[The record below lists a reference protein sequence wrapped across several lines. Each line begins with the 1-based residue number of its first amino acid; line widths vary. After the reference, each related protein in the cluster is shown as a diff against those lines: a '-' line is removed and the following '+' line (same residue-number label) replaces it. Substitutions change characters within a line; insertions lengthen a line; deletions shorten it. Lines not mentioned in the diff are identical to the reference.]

1 MNRRQLAF
9 LVLVN
14 AMVSLVV
21 ALAVV
26 WVFEARRP
34 DPEELAAINTPRPSA
49 VLAAP
54 APATATPSINS
65 GVAATIATGAA
76 GDAADPTPAEPTP
89 TPTEAPE
96 EIYVVQ
102 PGDTL
107 LSIATRYSLTV
118 DDILR
123 ANNLTNPDYVFAG
136 QRLVI
141 PLLGGATS
149 APSGDTDQASTPNI
163 QGVQIAAVNNP
174 GDLANEQVLVV
185 NDSETAFSLQGWQ
198 LQRSEGPAF
207 TFTSDTPLFPGGS
220 VRVHTRSGENSSI
233 DFYWGLNEPA
243 WPSGATAQLINDQ
256 GTVVHSYTV
265 P

>member
-9 LVLVN
+9 IVLVN
-14 AMVSLVV
+14 AMVSLVI

-54 APATATPSINS
+54 AEATPIPDS
-65 GVAATIATGAA
+65 GATPIIAS
-76 GDAADPTPAEPTP
+76 TPAESTSTEAEASATP
-89 TPTEAPE
+89 TSVAE

-102 PGDTL
+102 PGDNL
-107 LSIATRYSLTV
+107 LAIATRYSLTV

-123 ANNLTNPDYVFAG
+123 ANNLTNPDFVFAG

-141 PLLGGATS
+141 PLLGGTAPLPVEDTATVGE
-149 APSGDTDQASTPNI
+149 PSVE
-163 QGVQIAAVNNP
+163 GVQIAAITNP
-174 GDLANEQVLVV
+174 GDLANEQALVV
-185 NDSETAFSLQGWQ
+185 NESDTAFSLQGWQ
-198 LQRSEGPAF
+198 LQRSGGPAF
-207 TFTSDTPLFPGGS
+207 TFTTDTPLFPGGS
-220 VRVHTRSGENSSI
+220 VRVHTRSGEASSI
-233 DFYWGLNEPA
+233 DFYWGLNEA
-243 WPSGATAQLINDQ
+243 VWPPGTTAQLINNQ

>member
-9 LVLVN
+9 IVLVN
-14 AMVSLVV
+14 AMVSLVI

-54 APATATPSINS
+54 AVETPTSAGGSAPIVAPTTAANAPA
-65 GVAATIATGAA
+65 AAEA
-76 GDAADPTPAEPTP
+76 TP
-89 TPTEAPE
+89 TPTQAAE

-102 PGDTL
+102 PGDNL
-107 LSIATRYSLTV
+107 LAIATRYSLTV

-123 ANNLTNPDYVFAG
+123 ANNLANPDFVFAG

-141 PLLGGATS
+141 PLLGGAAPPSTGETTS
-149 APSGDTDQASTPNI
+149 AGEPDV
-163 QGVQIAAVNNP
+163 QGIQIAAITNP
-174 GDLANEQVLVV
+174 GDLTNEQVLIV
-185 NDSETAFSLQGWQ
+185 NESDTAFTLQGWQ
-198 LQRSEGPAF
+198 LQRSDGPAF
-207 TFTSDTPLFPGGS
+207 TFTNDTPLFPGGS
-220 VRVHTRSGENSSI
+220 VRVHTRSGDATSI
-233 DFYWGLNEPA
+233 DFYWGLNEAA
-243 WPSGATAQLINDQ
+243 WPPGTTAQLINDQ
-256 GTVVHSYTV
+256 GTLVHSYTV

>member
-14 AMVSLVV
+14 AMVSLVI

-54 APATATPSINS
+54 AATPTPDSS
-65 GVAATIATGAA
+65 VAATVTTNTVA
-76 GDAADPTPAEPTP
+76 PAPAESEPTP
-89 TPTEAPE
+89 TPTQAPE

-118 DDILR
+118 DDLLS

-141 PLLGGATS
+141 PLLGGAT
-149 APSGDTDQASTPNI
+149 APPSGGTEPAGEPVV
-163 QGVQIAAVNNP
+163 QGVQIAAVTNP
-174 GDLANEQVLVV
+174 GDLTSEPILVV
-185 NDSETAFSLQGWQ
+185 NESDTAFSLQGWQ
-198 LQRSEGPAF
+198 LQRSDGPAF

-220 VRVHTRSGENSSI
+220 VRVHTRSGESSSI
-233 DFYWGLNEPA
+233 DFYWGLSEPA